1 MKKAIIAILIT
12 FGVTFLLFCILVGVG
27 IYQGIKTEQKL
38 NKEVEEI
45 TNILESTD
53 FDEEKL
59 KKKLNTTI
67 STGDYY
73 KVERAYKNYVRDYLA
88 IRNDIIYIY
97 NNISV
102 AALLSPDNL
111 KSDGKDFINSK
122 LLISAYRNRID
133 KLKVKLDS
141 MNDEKKVLSYLDSSL
156 SSYYVEYYRE
166 IVGDIKQT
174 EKEKEISEHLLET
187 SKILENIYNIFEFL
201 SQNRNSWSVE
211 NDKVVFTDEALM
223 KQYQEL
229 INNITSTNS
238 SPSET

>member
-97 NNISV
+97 
-102 AALLSPDNL
+102 
-111 KSDGKDFINSK
+111 SK
-122 LLISAYRNRID
+122 L
-133 KLKVKLDS
+133 K
-141 MNDEKKVLSYLDSSL
+141 M
-156 SSYYVEYYRE
+156 
-166 IVGDIKQT
+166 IK
-174 EKEKEISEHLLET
+174 I
-187 SKILENIYNIFEFL
+187 
-201 SQNRNSWSVE
+201 
-211 NDKVVFTDEALM
+211 
-223 KQYQEL
+223 
-229 INNITSTNS
+229 
-238 SPSET
+238 